1 MNCARMMRFLY
12 RVLLV
17 FLLLFTMPPAE
28 GAKATEETRATFPA
42 VLMYHDIKI
51 LPLNKFDVT
60 REDFSAQLDW
70 LQKNGY
76 RTLSL
81 QEFVD
86 GVKKQSFPE
95 KSVLITFDDGYE
107 GVYFLAAPELRKR
120 KMHATF
126 FIIPEAVNTVLE
138 GYPYVTGLELQELA
152 DDPLFS
158 IGSHTMTHPF
168 LTQIGS
174 RERMEEM
181 VRSKDYLE
189 KLTGGPVPAL
199 AYPYG
204 DYDGAVIAALKAAGY
219 QAGFAVNDR
228 GTANEP
234 ARYSI
239 PRIYMGMELGLDN
252 QRLFRKFVKDY
263 KKMPKE
269 AFAERFGALRGR

>member
-1 MNCARMMRFLY
+1 MMQYLY
-12 RVLLV
+12 RVLFV
-17 FLLLFTMPPAE
+17 FLLVFTIPSAE
-28 GAKATEETRATFPA
+28 GAKAVEETRAMFPA

-60 REDFSAQLDW
+60 KEDFCAQLDW
-70 LQKNGY
+70 LQKKGY

-81 QEFVD
+81 QEFMD
-86 GVKKQSFPE
+86 GVKQQSFPE

-107 GVYFLAAPELRKR
+107 GIYFLAVPELRKR
-120 KMHATF
+120 QMHATF
-126 FIIPEAVNTVLE
+126 FIIPDAVNTVLQ
-138 GYPYVTGLELQELA
+138 GYPYVTGKELQEMA

-168 LTQIGS
+168 LTRIGPQ
-174 RERMEEM
+174 ERAEELA
-181 VRSKDYLE
+181 RSKDYLE

-204 DYDGAVIAALKAAGY
+204 DYDGAVIAALKEAGY
-219 QAGFAVNDR
+219 QAGFAVDDR

-234 ARYSI
+234 AHYSI
-239 PRIYMGMELGLDN
+239 PRIYMGMELGRNN
-252 QRLFRKFVKDY
+252 QRLFRKYVKAY

-269 AFAERFGALRGR
+269 AFAERFGMLRES